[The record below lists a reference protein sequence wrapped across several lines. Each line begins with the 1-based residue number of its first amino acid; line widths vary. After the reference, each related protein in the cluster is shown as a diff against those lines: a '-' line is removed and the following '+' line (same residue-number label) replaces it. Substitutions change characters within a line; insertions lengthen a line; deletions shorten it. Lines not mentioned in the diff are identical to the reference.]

1 MSHKKVIKLFEKIFY
16 EHFEGLMTMAC
27 DVKNYII
34 MCEPHF
40 VKLFFVN
47 ILHST
52 AVFDFLTSEILPL
65 VIMRAAGLVG
75 VGVKGV
81 VGGQWVDV
89 ICTNC
94 TYLFNT

>member
-1 MSHKKVIKLFEKIFY
+1 
-16 EHFEGLMTMAC
+16 MTMTC
-27 DVKNYII
+27 DVKIYVI

-52 AVFDFLTSEILPL
+52 TLFDFLTSEILPL
-65 VIMRAAGLVG
+65 VIMRGPWLVG

-81 VGGQWVDV
+81 LGGCNVYQLH
-89 ICTNC
+89 ISCSIIHMLSNYC
-94 TYLFNT
+94 G

>member
-1 MSHKKVIKLFEKIFY
+1 
-16 EHFEGLMTMAC
+16 MTMTC
-27 DVKNYII
+27 DVKIYVI

-65 VIMRAAGLVG
+65 VIMRVPGLVG
-75 VGVKGV
+75 VDGTCVCN
-81 VGGQWVDV
+81 
-89 ICTNC
+89 I
-94 TYLFNT
+94 FNTAWIRL

>member
-1 MSHKKVIKLFEKIFY
+1 MFEKIFY
-16 EHFEGLMTMAC
+16 EHFKGLMTMTC
-27 DVKNYII
+27 DVKIYV
-34 MCEPHF
+34 MCVPHF

-52 AVFDFLTSEILPL
+52 AVFDFFTSEILPL
-65 VIMRAAGLVG
+65 VIIRVPGLVG

-89 ICTNC
+89 TCTNC
-94 TYLFNT
+94 TYLTQ

>member
-1 MSHKKVIKLFEKIFY
+1 
-16 EHFEGLMTMAC
+16 MTMTC
-27 DVKNYII
+27 DVKIYII

-40 VKLFFVN
+40 AKLFFVN

-52 AVFDFLTSEILPL
+52 AVFDFLTSKVLPL
-65 VIMRAAGLVG
+65 LIMRVPRLVE

-94 TYLFNT
+94 TSLTQ

>member
-1 MSHKKVIKLFEKIFY
+1 MFEKIFY
-16 EHFEGLMTMAC
+16 EHFKDLMTMTC
-27 DVKNYII
+27 DVKIYII

-65 VIMRAAGLVG
+65 VIMRAPGLVG
-75 VGVKGV
+75 VGVKEV
-81 VGGQWVDV
+81 VGSQWVDV
-89 ICTNC
+89 ICTNF
-94 TYLFNT
+94 TYLTQ

>member
-1 MSHKKVIKLFEKIFY
+1 MI
-16 EHFEGLMTMAC
+16 MTC
-27 DVKNYII
+27 DVKVYVV

-52 AVFDFLTSEILPL
+52 AVFDFFTSEIHPL
-65 VIMRAAGLVG
+65 VIMRVPGLME

-81 VGGQWVDV
+81 AMGQWVDV
-89 ICTNC
+89 TCNNC
-94 TYLFNT
+94 TYLTQ